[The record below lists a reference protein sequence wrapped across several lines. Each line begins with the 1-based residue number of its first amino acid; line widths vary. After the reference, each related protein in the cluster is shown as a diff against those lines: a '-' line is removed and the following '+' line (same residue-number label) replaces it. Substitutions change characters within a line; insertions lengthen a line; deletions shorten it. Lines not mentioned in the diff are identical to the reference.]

1 MTALRRIKLTWPIAL
16 LILANLAP
24 LFGTLYW
31 GWSVAS
37 VLVIYWA
44 EGVII
49 GVLNIPR
56 ILATRGGMGEK
67 LFTSVFFTLHYGGF
81 AAAHGV
87 FLSQFFDAKSEL
99 QSLLIGGALFW
110 TALSFAA
117 SHLVSTIIRI
127 TRGEF
132 ADKKP
137 NEQMGQPYGRV
148 MIMHMVVLL
157 GGFAVMVMGS
167 PMGALL
173 LLIGIKII
181 VDLRAHIKEDRITPT
196 DMKV

>member
-56 ILATRGGMGEK
+56 ILATRGGTGEK
-67 LFTSVFFTLHYGGF
+67 VFTSVFFTVHYGGF
-81 AAAHGV
+81 AAAHGF
-87 FLSQFFDAKSEL
+87 FLSQLFGAKAEMNA
-99 QSLLIGGALFW
+99 LLIGGALFW

-127 TRGEF
+127 ARGEF
-132 ADKKP
+132 ADNKP

-148 MIMHMVVLL
+148 MVMHMVVIL
-157 GGFAVMVMGS
+157 GGLAVQAVGS

-173 LLIGIKII
+173 LLIAFKII
-181 VDLRAHIKEDRITPT
+181 FDLKAHIREGKNASAE
-196 DMKV
+196 MKV